1 MLKQLVLNACLS
13 TTLLGVL
20 FLLDNLTALV
30 ISGFFY
36 ITPMF
41 FFILYTIQALLLN
54 TRQLTPQMF
63 VFIYNFSTFIK
74 LVLST
79 LFIISYHLLFAPH
92 LGDEQKIH
100 FSIFFLSLYFLYLI
114 TNTIVIFFYRN
125 DKK

>member
-1 MLKQLVLNACLS
+1 MLKQLVLNACIS

-20 FLLDNLTALV
+20 FLLDNLSALF

-36 ITPMF
+36 STPMF

-54 TRQLTPQMF
+54 TRQLSPQTF
-63 VFIYNFSTFIK
+63 VFVYNFSTFIK

-92 LGDEQKIH
+92 LGDDQKIY
-100 FSIFFLSLYFLYLI
+100 FSIFFLSMYFLYLI
-114 TNTIVIFFYRN
+114 TNTIIIFFNRN
-125 DKK
+125 EKK